1 MCAAEFAGARAENSS
16 LFEEVKQLE
25 IEFGDRADKVAALRA
40 DKLFRDGDF
49 VAGARW
55 LKIFRMIAMA
65 HRIQSRISEPF
76 SSPQD

>member
-1 MCAAEFAGARAENSS
+1 MCAAEFAGPRADNCS

-25 IEFGDRADKVAALRA
+25 IEFGDCADKVAALRA

-49 VAGARW
+49 VAGSRW

-76 SSPQD
+76 SSAQD